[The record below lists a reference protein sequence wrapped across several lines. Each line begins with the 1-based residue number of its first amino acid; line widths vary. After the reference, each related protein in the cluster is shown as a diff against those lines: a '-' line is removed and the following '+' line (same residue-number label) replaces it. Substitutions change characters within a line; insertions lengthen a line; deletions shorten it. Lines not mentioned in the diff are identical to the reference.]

1 MVKIA
6 CAITGA
12 GLEGVGRIL
21 HERERHERDTRLK
34 RNIRK
39 HCAKDEHEHDDRWA
53 RDLRER
59 RMGKDPLYKEHVS
72 FSVTRNY
79 LSQCYVR
86 GGLCQSASVR
96 TRPAFFYDVKLS
108 ILTKLNRMNSGFVH

>member
-1 MVKIA
+1 MVEIA
-6 CAITGA
+6 CAITGTA
-12 GLEGVGRIL
+12 LEGVGRIL
-21 HERERHERDTRLK
+21 HERKRHEREARLK

-39 HCAKDEHEHDDRWA
+39 QRANDEHEHNDRWA

-59 RMGKDPLYKEHVS
+59 RMGKDPLYEEHVS
-72 FSVTRNY
+72 FSVTRND

-86 GGLCQSASVR
+86 GELCQSASPR